1 MKKIMKVGLEGMK
14 FYAHHGY
21 YEEETLIGN
30 HYILDVTVETDFS
43 AASQTD
49 DLTQTVNYEKIYQ
62 TCSNIMAESVKLL
75 ETISE
80 RIIESLKL
88 QYPEIQKVTVRV
100 QKLNPPFGGDVRA
113 AVIEQIQDFSK

>member
-1 MKKIMKVGLEGMK
+1 MKKIMKVGLEGIK

-21 YEEETLIGN
+21 YEEETVIGN

-43 AASQTD
+43 AASQAD

-62 TCSNIMAESVKLL
+62 TCSEVMAKNVKLL

-80 RIIESLKL
+80 QIIDSLKL
-88 QYPEIQKVTVRV
+88 QYPEIRKIIVRI
-100 QKLNPPFGGDVRA
+100 QKLNPPFGGDVHA
-113 AVIEQIQDFSK
+113 AVIEQTQVFS

>member
-1 MKKIMKVGLEGMK
+1 MKVGLEGMK

-21 YEEETLIGN
+21 YKEETVIGN
-30 HYILDVTVETDFS
+30 HYIIDVTVETDFS

-49 DLTQTVNYEKIYQ
+49 DLTQTVNYEKIYE
-62 TCSNIMAESVKLL
+62 TCSAIMAKNVKLL

-80 RIIESLKL
+80 QIIESLKL
-88 QYPEIQKVTVRV
+88 QYPDIQKITVSI

>member
-1 MKKIMKVGLEGMK
+1 MKKIMKVGLEGIK

-21 YEEETLIGN
+21 YEEETVIGN

-62 TCSNIMAESVKLL
+62 TCSEVMAKNVKLL
-75 ETISE
+75 EAISE
-80 RIIESLKL
+80 QIIDSLKL
-88 QYPEIQKVTVRV
+88 QYPEIRKIIVRI
-100 QKLNPPFGGDVRA
+100 QKLNPPFGGDVHA
-113 AVIEQIQDFSK
+113 AVIEQTQVFS

>member
-1 MKKIMKVGLEGMK
+1 MKVGLEGIK

-21 YEEETLIGN
+21 YEEETVIGN

-43 AASQTD
+43 AASQAD

-62 TCSNIMAESVKLL
+62 TCSEVMAKNVKLL

-80 RIIESLKL
+80 QIIDSLKL
-88 QYPEIQKVTVRV
+88 QYPEIRKIIVRI
-100 QKLNPPFGGDVRA
+100 QKLNPPFGGDVHA
-113 AVIEQIQDFSK
+113 AVIEQTQVFS